1 MKIKTEN
8 LGAYGLLLSVVLI
21 LIGILHS
28 NIISL
33 IIGGLMFMKLISVIC
48 HMAAKGAEVLAQ
60 EAEAKAYAIKKNA
73 DTKADLLAK
82 AYHDK
87 KISDED
93 ISFLVRS
100 LASDVKQANTIQ
112 HKAIVTP
119 QPVQAIEVKPVVET
133 QAEVVEEVEAVE
145 AVEDNNKDNQI
156 IPFVVEG
163 GRFVFNY
170 NDNKIAFSPQD
181 VIKGEA
187 LHKEFDD
194 SFGYYK
200 NADAIF
206 YIYPVDKK
214 IVAVSI

>member
-100 LASDVKQANTIQ
+100 LASDVKQANNTQ

-133 QAEVVEEVEAVE
+133 QAEVVEEVE

-200 NADAIF
+200 NADSIF

>member
-100 LASDVKQANTIQ
+100 LASDVKQANTTQ

-133 QAEVVEEVEAVE
+133 QAEVVEEVE

>member
-1 MKIKTEN
+1 MKTKN
-8 LGAYGLLLSVVLI
+8 LGSIALLVSMVLMI
-21 LIGILHS
+21 VGVFQN
-28 NIISL
+28 NIPCL
-33 IIGGLMFMKLISVIC
+33 VIGGIGFFKIVQDINKIVDSYT
-48 HMAAKGAEVLAQ
+48 Q
-60 EAEAKAYAIKKNA
+60 ENEANAYAIKKNA

-100 LASDVKQANTIQ
+100 LASDVKQANTTQ

-133 QAEVVEEVEAVE
+133 QAEVVEEVES
-145 AVEDNNKDNQI
+145 VEDNNKGNQI
-156 IPFVVEG
+156 ISFVVEG

>member
-1 MKIKTEN
+1 
-8 LGAYGLLLSVVLI
+8 
-21 LIGILHS
+21 
-28 NIISL
+28 
-33 IIGGLMFMKLISVIC
+33 MKLISVIC

-100 LASDVKQANTIQ
+100 LASDVKQANTTQ
-112 HKAIVTP
+112 NKAIVTP

-133 QAEVVEEVEAVE
+133 QAEVVEEVE

>member
-100 LASDVKQANTIQ
+100 LASDVKQANTTQ

-133 QAEVVEEVEAVE
+133 QAEVVEVVE

>member
-100 LASDVKQANTIQ
+100 LASDVKQANTTQ

-119 QPVQAIEVKPVVET
+119 QPVQAIEFKPVVET
-133 QAEVVEEVEAVE
+133 QAEVVEEVE

>member
-1 MKIKTEN
+1 MKTKN
-8 LGAYGLLLSVVLI
+8 LGSIALLVSMVLMI
-21 LIGILHS
+21 VGVFQN
-28 NIISL
+28 NIPCL
-33 IIGGLMFMKLISVIC
+33 VIGGIGFFKIVQDINKIVDSYT
-48 HMAAKGAEVLAQ
+48 Q
-60 EAEAKAYAIKKNA
+60 ENEAKAYAIKKNA

-100 LASDVKQANTIQ
+100 LASDVKQANITQ

-145 AVEDNNKDNQI
+145 DNNKDNQI

-170 NDNKIAFSPQD
+170 NDNKISFSPQD

>member
-100 LASDVKQANTIQ
+100 LASDVKQANTTQ

-119 QPVQAIEVKPVVET
+119 QPVQAIEVKPVVEA
-133 QAEVVEEVEAVE
+133 QAEVVEEVE

>member
-33 IIGGLMFMKLISVIC
+33 VIGGLMFMKLISVIC

-100 LASDVKQANTIQ
+100 LASDVKQANTTQ

-133 QAEVVEEVEAVE
+133 QAEVVEEVES
-145 AVEDNNKDNQI
+145 VEDNNKGNQI
-156 IPFVVEG
+156 ISFVVEG

>member
-100 LASDVKQANTIQ
+100 LASDVKQANTTQ
-112 HKAIVTP
+112 NKAIVTP

-133 QAEVVEEVEAVE
+133 QAEVVE

>member
-1 MKIKTEN
+1 MKTKN
-8 LGAYGLLLSVVLI
+8 LGSIALLVSMVLMI
-21 LIGILHS
+21 VGVFQN
-28 NIISL
+28 NIPCL
-33 IIGGLMFMKLISVIC
+33 VIGGIGFFKIVQDINKIVDSYT
-48 HMAAKGAEVLAQ
+48 Q
-60 EAEAKAYAIKKNA
+60 ENEAKAYAIKKNA

-100 LASDVKQANTIQ
+100 LASDVKQANITQ

-133 QAEVVEEVEAVE
+133 QAEVVEEVE

>member
-100 LASDVKQANTIQ
+100 LASDVKQANTTQ
-112 HKAIVTP
+112 NKAIVTP

-133 QAEVVEEVEAVE
+133 QAEVVEEVE

>member
-100 LASDVKQANTIQ
+100 LASDVKQANITQ

-145 AVEDNNKDNQI
+145 DNNKDNQI
-156 IPFVVEG
+156 ISFVVEG